1 MAKTHFQAIKITF
14 GTDDLEELPGIE
26 LRVPR
31 LNKSYN
37 NLEAKIREG
46 RMIFSL

>member
-1 MAKTHFQAIKITF
+1 MAKTHFQGIKVTF
-14 GTDDLEELPGIE
+14 GTDDLEELPEIV

-31 LNKSYN
+31 LNRSYSN
-37 NLEAKIREG
+37 PEAKIREG